1 MRKEL
6 KFYRAFTHI
15 GPVFK
20 SNTLVSSYHVIVS
33 VHHPDNTNEEID
45 LTDNFQNAYYL
56 TPWKI
61 HLLFKKFY
69 IRNVTSALGKDL
81 RRGIANTS
89 DTLQIQLKQI
99 SEFLNEE
106 VALRKG
112 DSVWCGFVWKKY
124 FPAESVHKADTVF
137 YLPIPITYD

>member
-6 KFYRAFTHI
+6 KFYQAFTHI

-20 SNTLVSSYHVIVS
+20 SNTLVSSYHVVVS
-33 VHHPDNTNEEID
+33 VHHPGNTREEID
-45 LTDNFQNAYYL
+45 LTDNFQNAYCL
-56 TPWKI
+56 TPWKV

-69 IRNVTSALGKDL
+69 IRNATSELGKDL
-81 RRGIANTS
+81 RHGVSNTS

-106 VALRKG
+106 VALQKG

-124 FPAESVHKADTVF
+124 FPAEGAHKADTVF
-137 YLPIPITYD
+137 YLPIPMTYD